1 MTESNL
7 QEHWHSVPNHMTAD
21 IVNPMIDQSEHNE
34 AINEFDNQ
42 LDEDM
47 VENGTSRIITYQNTD
62 DENKQ
67 IKLTTDKI
75 HNCPFCDV
83 YSAHKCSISR
93 HILAVHEGKKP
104 YICELC
110 GEGFSQSQNLA
121 IHISTVHEKNKP
133 YHCDLCGVSY
143 AEKRS
148 LKKHSLN
155 VHKQPFQD
163 QKPLLK
169 KAAVKKNKSEQ
180 KLEKPNDQKKLT
192 IGEKHKCQFCNV
204 QFLQKCSMT
213 RHILAV
219 HEGKKPHQC
228 EICNASFSQHQ
239 NLVKHTSTV
248 HEKKKPFK
256 CEMCQL
262 CFAEKG
268 SLKKHVEGVHEKK
281 KPFACTSCEARFISR
296 TDQKTHILSVHERKR
311 PFPCTKCSSAFT
323 QKCHLKVHMSAV
335 HAPKDFQ
342 KPHACP
348 QCDKRFLSPS
358 CVKRHI
364 SSVHTEKIFECSI
377 CFSQLKNKKELNKH
391 YARLHEPKQENL
403 DLGVQNVTTPHLGKP
418 VKISEEKIKTEPFE
432 EGEEVPKNE
441 CDIESKFNIKIKN
454 EVEDIEEMQEVHS
467 AVQPIWIKEESQE
480 IFTSNDHYQDPLTE
494 FNNDIKKEN
503 T

>member
-1 MTESNL
+1 MTQSNL
-7 QEHWHSVPNHMTAD
+7 QEHWHSVPNHMTPD
-21 IVNPMIDQSEHNE
+21 IENPKIDQSEHNK
-34 AINEFDNQ
+34 ATNEFDNQ
-42 LDEDM
+42 LYEDM
-47 VENGTSRIITYQNTD
+47 VENGTSGVITHQNTD
-62 DENKQ
+62 NENKQ
-67 IKLTTDKI
+67 MKLTTDKM

-83 YSAHKCSISR
+83 YLAHKCSISR
-93 HILAVHEGKKP
+93 HISAVHEGKKP

-121 IHISTVHEKNKP
+121 IHIATVHEKNKP

-163 QKPLLK
+163 QKSLLK
-169 KAAVKKNKSEQ
+169 KAAIKKNKSEQ
-180 KLEKPNDQKKLT
+180 ELEKPNDQKKLT
-192 IGEKHKCQFCNV
+192 SEKHNCPFCNV

-213 RHILAV
+213 RHIFAV

-239 NLVKHTSTV
+239 NLVKHKSTV

-256 CEMCQL
+256 CEMCQV

-281 KPFACTSCEARFISR
+281 KPFACNICEARFISR
-296 TDQKTHILSVHERKR
+296 TDQKTHISSVHEGKR
-311 PFPCTKCSSAFT
+311 PFSCTQCSSAFT
-323 QKCHLKVHMSAV
+323 QKCHLKVHVSAV

-348 QCDKRFLSPS
+348 RCDKRFLSPS

-364 SSVHTEKIFECSI
+364 SSVHTEKIFECAT
-377 CFSQLKNKKELNKH
+377 CFIQLKNKKELNKH
-391 YARLHEPKQENL
+391 CARLHEPKQENL
-403 DLGVQNVTTPHLGKP
+403 DFGVQNVTTPYDLLQSVRKAI
-418 VKISEEKIKTEPFE
+418 KISEEKIKAEPFE
-432 EGEEVPKNE
+432 EVQT
-441 CDIESKFNIKIKN
+441 KIKN
-454 EVEDIEEMQEVHS
+454 EVEDIEEMQEVYS

-480 IFTSNDHYQDPLTE
+480 IYTSNDHYQDPFTE